1 MIRIATGLAM
11 AALLI
16 AGCSPKAAAPAADGG
31 KPAATANASMP
42 PFKIDF
48 EIKDV
53 MDHVI
58 DFNADAM
65 WEKQGWDIDA
75 NGEHP
80 LFPTTEAEW
89 TETANRAAT
98 LAEAAQVLMLPGRA
112 VDNDRWVKQAL
123 KLHDAAMEEYRAI
136 KARDTEKMFK
146 VGSDIFIVCRDCH
159 AMYILGEEPPK

>member
-1 MIRIATGLAM
+1 M

-16 AGCSPKAAAPAADGG
+16 ASCSPKAPAADAG
-31 KPAATANASMP
+31 KSAAVAAGADKTP
-42 PFKIDF
+42 YKIDF

-58 DFNADAM
+58 DYAADSM
-65 WEKQGWDIDA
+65 WERQGWDIDA
-75 NGEHP
+75 KGEHP
-80 LFPTTEAEW
+80 LFPTTEEQW
-89 TETANRAAT
+89 TATANHAAT
-98 LAEAAQVLMLPGRA
+98 LAEAAQLLMLPGRA
-112 VDNDRWVKQAL
+112 VDNDRWVKQAA
-123 KLHDAAMEEYRAI
+123 KLHEAAMEEYRAI

>member
-1 MIRIATGLAM
+1 MIRNATGLAV

-16 AGCSPKAAAPAADGG
+16 ASCSPKAPDADAG
-31 KPAATANASMP
+31 KPAAAASDKTP
-42 PFKIDF
+42 YKIDF

-58 DFNADAM
+58 DYAADSI
-65 WEKQGWDIDA
+65 WERQGWDIDA
-75 NGEHP
+75 QGEHS
-80 LFPTTEAEW
+80 LFPTTEEQW
-89 TETANRAAT
+89 TTTANHAAT

-112 VDNDRWVKQAL
+112 VDNDRWVKQAA
-123 KLHDAAMEEYRAI
+123 KLHEAAMEEYRAI

>member
-1 MIRIATGLAM
+1 MIRIATGLAVAVLL
-11 AALLI
+11 AAS
-16 AGCSPKAAAPAADGG
+16 CSPKAPAADAA
-31 KPAATANASMP
+31 KPAAAGAADKT

-58 DFNADAM
+58 DYNADSM

-75 NGEHP
+75 KGEHP

-89 TETANRAAT
+89 TETANHAAT

-136 KARDTEKMFK
+136 KARDTEKMFSI
-146 VGSDIFIVCRDCH
+146 GSEIFIVCRDCH

>member
-1 MIRIATGLAM
+1 MIRFATGLAM
-11 AALLI
+11 AVLLA
-16 AGCSPKAAAPAADGG
+16 AGCSQKAPEAADAG
-31 KPAATANASMP
+31 KPAATASADKTP
-42 PFKIDF
+42 YKIDF

-58 DFNADAM
+58 DFAADSM
-65 WEKQGWDIDA
+65 WEKQGWDIDKA
-75 NGEHP
+75 GEHP

-89 TETANRAAT
+89 TETANHAAT

>member
-1 MIRIATGLAM
+1 M
-11 AALLI
+11 AALLMV
-16 AGCSPKAAAPAADGG
+16 AGCSQKAAPAADAG
-31 KPAATANASMP
+31 KSAATAGANAEMP

-75 NGEHP
+75 KGEHP

-89 TETANRAAT
+89 AETANHAAT

-112 VDNDRWVKQAL
+112 VDNDRWMKQAA

>member
-1 MIRIATGLAM
+1 MIRFATGLAM
-11 AALLI
+11 AVLL
-16 AGCSPKAAAPAADGG
+16 AASCSQKAPGAADAG
-31 KPAATANASMP
+31 KPAAAANP
-42 PFKIDF
+42 DKTPYKIDF

-58 DFNADAM
+58 DPAADSM

-75 NGEHP
+75 KGEHP
-80 LFPTTEAEW
+80 LFPTTETEW
-89 TETANRAAT
+89 TETANHAAT